1 MNHEQSLVM
10 TVLRPVAA
18 LVVVVLLAVIA
29 LPLGLVVLVPV
40 LLVCAV
46 ATPLLL
52 VFVLAAQFAR
62 GKVPLRYNARNLAV
76 RWPLSVLTA
85 LAFTL
90 VLALLTGMLAFVNGM
105 SRLTENT
112 GHADNVVVLA
122 QGAPDESGSSLPVND
137 IGDINHQA
145 GIKHWQPDG
154 AKKPVALCSRELY
167 LVANTPVAPKPGKAP
182 GAQLRGV
189 VDKVEIDKGFF
200 RMTDSQGAEHLVR
213 PAAGG
218 KIFLNELEAKLEALQ
233 PGDQVWLAY
242 EGQKDELAA
251 AEVQAS
257 SRRRFV
263 QIRGIDDPGIAAQV
277 HHLSLLPGAQW
288 FSPAGVE
295 DLAPEGK
302 GKATVTAVQ
311 AVLGQGLAREMGH
324 DIGKASLEVG
334 DVFELGP
341 KKWKVVG
348 IMLSEGQTF
357 DSEIWAK
364 RDVGDRFGKPNAI
377 SSIVIRAEN
386 SKAASDL
393 AEDLNNNY
401 KKANLQAQTEPEY
414 FAKLSGM
421 TTQLRIGII
430 VLTVF
435 MAIGGIFGVMNTMF
449 AAISQRIKDIGV
461 LRILGYARWQILA
474 SFLLESLLIALV
486 GGLLGVALGSLVNGV
501 SATSIVGSQGFGKTV
516 IFRLSVDG
524 GTIAIGLLLTLFM
537 GLVGGFL
544 PSLSAMRL
552 RPLEAMR

>member
-1 MNHEQSLVM
+1 MNDGHPLRLMLRWLV
-10 TVLRPVAA
+10 RA
-18 LVVVVLLAVIA
+18 LIIVVLLPIA
-29 LPLGLVVLVPV
+29 APLALLALILVLVVCV
-40 LLVCAV
+40 LAS
-46 ATPLLL
+46 PPLL
-52 VFVLAAQFAR
+52 VFVVAAQFAR

-76 RWPLSVLTA
+76 RWPLTLLTA

-105 SRLTENT
+105 SRLTQST
-112 GHADNVVVLA
+112 GHPDNVIVLA
-122 QGAPDESGSSLPVND
+122 EGAPDESGSSLPVD
-137 IGDINHQA
+137 QIGDVDHQPR
-145 GIKHWQPDG
+145 IRHWQPDG
-154 AKKPVALCSRELY
+154 AKQPVALCSRELY
-167 LVANTPVAPKPGKAP
+167 LVANTPVAPKPGKAA

-189 VDKVEIDKGFF
+189 VDKVEIDQGFF
-200 RMTDSQGAEHLVR
+200 RITDSQGLGHVVR
-213 PAAGG
+213 PASGG
-218 KIFLNELEAKLEALQ
+218 KIFVNEQEAKLEALQ

-242 EGQKDELAA
+242 EERKDELAA
-251 AEVQAS
+251 TEVQAS

-277 HHLSLLPGAQW
+277 HRLSLLPGGQW

-295 DLAPEGK
+295 DLAPDGNA
-302 GKATVTAVQ
+302 KATATAIQ

-324 DIGKASLEVG
+324 DSGKASLEVG

-348 IMLSEGQTF
+348 IMQSEGQTF

-364 RDVGDRFGKPNAI
+364 RDIGALFGKPNAI
-377 SSIVIRAEN
+377 SSIVIRAEGPE
-386 SKAASDL
+386 AATALAQDL
-393 AEDLNNNY
+393 KDNY
-401 KKANLQAQTEPEY
+401 KKANLQPQTEPEY

-421 TTQLRIGII
+421 TTQLRTGIM
-430 VLTVF
+430 VLTFF
-435 MAIGGIFGVMNTMF
+435 MAVGGIFGVMNTMF

-474 SFLLESLLIALV
+474 SFLLEALLIALV
-486 GGLLGVALGSLVNGV
+486 GGLLGCALGSLTNGI
-501 SATSIVGSQGFGKTV
+501 SATSIVGGQGGFGKTV
-516 IFRLSVDG
+516 IFRLSVD
-524 GTIAIGLLLTLFM
+524 TATLAIGLLLTLFM